1 MPKLRPAR
9 NMRGARAP
17 GAAQRAATPHEGE
30 QMKSILCLGALMMLV
45 GCDTSKA
52 DLESAKTTLASVT
65 QERDNLKT
73 QVTSLQQQL
82 VTAQSD
88 LAKEKAA
95 ETAATDKNGKAT
107 MAAASK
113 TATPGA
119 PAGKSKHAHKS

>member
-1 MPKLRPAR
+1 
-9 NMRGARAP
+9 
-17 GAAQRAATPHEGE
+17 
-30 QMKSILCLGALMMLV
+30 MKSILCLGALMMLV